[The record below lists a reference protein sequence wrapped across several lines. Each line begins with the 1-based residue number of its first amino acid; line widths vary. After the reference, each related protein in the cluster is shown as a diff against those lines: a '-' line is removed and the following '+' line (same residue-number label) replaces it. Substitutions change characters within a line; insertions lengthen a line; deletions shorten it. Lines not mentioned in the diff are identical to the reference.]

1 MSDFSSEHYVI
12 NIGRQYGSGGR
23 EIAFKLG
30 ERLGIKAYDT
40 EIITETAKRSGF
52 SPEIFKK
59 SDEKVY
65 LIHADNLR
73 YDEYRH
79 PGAQLLSGKVNLRHE
94 DLLMFCD
101 SAVVYEATNS
111 FEAFG
116 HVRMLQGDTL
126 SLTGDYL
133 FYDGGSQI
141 AQMRHN
147 VVMKHRNST
156 LITDSLNYDRLY
168 SLGYYFEGGKLIDG
182 DNVLTSDYGE
192 YYTST
197 RQSTFNYNVTLV
209 NPKFKL
215 VSDTLHYDIQTKW
228 ANVMGPSNV
237 ISGDNRIYT
246 EHGYYNT
253 ETEVAR
259 LMDRPILHNK
269 GRRMTGDSLYYNK
282 LTGIMKAYE
291 NIVYVDSVNKNI
303 LTGNYGVYNELT
315 GEALA
320 TDSAL
325 AKDFSSGEDT
335 LYVHADTLRLFTYNI
350 DTDSVYRVMHGYFH
364 VRAYRT
370 DIQAV
375 CDSLVFNS
383 RDKQLTMYR
392 DPIAWSDNRQILGE
406 EINVF
411 TNDSTIDSIYVERQ
425 ALLVEQMDSVHY
437 NQVAGQI
444 MKSFFA
450 EGKMRENHVD
460 GNVYIVN
467 YPVERDSSI
476 LYQTYTET
484 AKLRMYM
491 EAGKLKKLWTPAA
504 EGTFYPVD
512 KAPRER
518 TYLANFAWFDYIRP
532 LNKDDLFEWRPKK
545 AGTELKKSVRR
556 EAPLQT
562 LDKLEKE

>member
-1 MSDFSSEHYVI
+1 MVLVALLLLL
-12 NIGRQYGSGGR
+12 IGAGARARQADDR
-23 EIAFKLG
+23 
-30 ERLGIKAYDT
+30 RP
-40 EIITETAKRSGF
+40 R
-52 SPEIFKK
+52 KK
-59 SDEKVY
+59 SDEKIY

-73 YDEYRH
+73 YDEYRN

-133 FYDGGSQI
+133 FYDGESQI

-197 RQSTFNYNVTLV
+197 RLSTFNYNVTLV

-259 LMDRPILHNK
+259 LMDRPVLHNK

-437 NQVAGQI
+437 NQVAGQV

-562 LDKLEKE
+562 LDKLEKQ

>member
-1 MSDFSSEHYVI
+1 MVLVALLLLL
-12 NIGRQYGSGGR
+12 IGAGARARQADDR
-23 EIAFKLG
+23 
-30 ERLGIKAYDT
+30 RP
-40 EIITETAKRSGF
+40 R
-52 SPEIFKK
+52 KK

-133 FYDGGSQI
+133 FYDGESQI

-197 RQSTFNYNVTLV
+197 RLSTFNYNVTLV

-437 NQVAGQI
+437 NQVAGQV

-562 LDKLEKE
+562 LDKLEKQ

>member
-1 MSDFSSEHYVI
+1 MSLPAVLIALFLLLA
-12 NIGRQYGSGGR
+12 GAGAWARQTDDR
-23 EIAFKLG
+23 HP
-30 ERLGIKAYDT
+30 R
-40 EIITETAKRSGF
+40 
-52 SPEIFKK
+52 KK
-59 SDEKVY
+59 SEEKIY

-73 YDEYRH
+73 YDEYRN

-133 FYDGGSQI
+133 FYDGESQI

-253 ETEVAR
+253 ETEVAH

-291 NIVYVDSVNKNI
+291 NIVYVDSANKNI

-350 DTDSVYRVMHGYFH
+350 DTDSMYRVLHGYFH

-375 CDSLVFNS
+375 CDSLVFHS
-383 RDKQLTMYR
+383 RDRQLTMYR

-444 MKSFFA
+444 MKSFFS

-532 LNKDDLFEWRPKK
+532 LDKDDLFEWRPKK

>member
-1 MSDFSSEHYVI
+1 MEKKLDRIMSLPAVLIALFLLLA
-12 NIGRQYGSGGR
+12 GTGAWARQTDDR
-23 EIAFKLG
+23 HP
-30 ERLGIKAYDT
+30 R
-40 EIITETAKRSGF
+40 
-52 SPEIFKK
+52 KK
-59 SDEKVY
+59 SEEKIY

-73 YDEYRH
+73 YDEYRN

-133 FYDGGSQI
+133 FYDGESQI

-253 ETEVAR
+253 ETEVAH

-291 NIVYVDSVNKNI
+291 NIVYVDSANKNI

-350 DTDSVYRVMHGYFH
+350 DTDSMYRVLHGYFH

-375 CDSLVFNS
+375 CDSLVFHS
-383 RDKQLTMYR
+383 RDRQLTMYR

-444 MKSFFA
+444 MKSFFS

-532 LNKDDLFEWRPKK
+532 LDKDDLFEWRPKK

>member
-1 MSDFSSEHYVI
+1 MSLPAVLIALFLLLA
-12 NIGRQYGSGGR
+12 GTGAWARQTDDR
-23 EIAFKLG
+23 HP
-30 ERLGIKAYDT
+30 R
-40 EIITETAKRSGF
+40 
-52 SPEIFKK
+52 KK
-59 SDEKVY
+59 SEEKIY

-73 YDEYRH
+73 YDEYRN

-133 FYDGGSQI
+133 FYDGESQI

-253 ETEVAR
+253 ETEVAH

-291 NIVYVDSVNKNI
+291 NIVYVDSANKNI

-335 LYVHADTLRLFTYNI
+335 LYVHADTLKLFTYNI
-350 DTDSVYRVMHGYFH
+350 DTDSMYRVLHGYFH

-375 CDSLVFNS
+375 CDSLVFHS
-383 RDKQLTMYR
+383 RDRQLTMYR

-444 MKSFFA
+444 MKSFFS

-532 LNKDDLFEWRPKK
+532 LDKDDLFEWRPKK

>member
-1 MSDFSSEHYVI
+1 MSLPAVLIALFLLLA
-12 NIGRQYGSGGR
+12 GTGAWARQTDDR
-23 EIAFKLG
+23 HP
-30 ERLGIKAYDT
+30 R
-40 EIITETAKRSGF
+40 
-52 SPEIFKK
+52 KK
-59 SDEKVY
+59 SEEKIY

-73 YDEYRH
+73 YDEYRN

-133 FYDGGSQI
+133 FYDGESQI

-253 ETEVAR
+253 ETEVAH

-291 NIVYVDSVNKNI
+291 NIVYVDSANKNI

-350 DTDSVYRVMHGYFH
+350 DTDSMYRVLHGYFH

-375 CDSLVFNS
+375 CDSLVFHS
-383 RDKQLTMYR
+383 RDRQLTMYR

-444 MKSFFA
+444 MKSFFS

-532 LNKDDLFEWRPKK
+532 LDKDDLFEWRPKK

>member
-1 MSDFSSEHYVI
+1 
-12 NIGRQYGSGGR
+12 
-23 EIAFKLG
+23 
-30 ERLGIKAYDT
+30 
-40 EIITETAKRSGF
+40 
-52 SPEIFKK
+52 
-59 SDEKVY
+59 
-65 LIHADNLR
+65 
-73 YDEYRH
+73 
-79 PGAQLLSGKVNLRHE
+79 
-94 DLLMFCD
+94 
-101 SAVVYEATNS
+101 
-111 FEAFG
+111 
-116 HVRMLQGDTL
+116 
-126 SLTGDYL
+126 
-133 FYDGGSQI
+133 
-141 AQMRHN
+141 
-147 VVMKHRNST
+147 
-156 LITDSLNYDRLY
+156 
-168 SLGYYFEGGKLIDG
+168 
-182 DNVLTSDYGE
+182 
-192 YYTST
+192 
-197 RQSTFNYNVTLV
+197 
-209 NPKFKL
+209 
-215 VSDTLHYDIQTKW
+215 
-228 ANVMGPSNV
+228 
-237 ISGDNRIYT
+237 
-246 EHGYYNT
+246 
-253 ETEVAR
+253 
-259 LMDRPILHNK
+259 
-269 GRRMTGDSLYYNK
+269 
-282 LTGIMKAYE
+282 
-291 NIVYVDSVNKNI
+291 
-303 LTGNYGVYNELT
+303 
-315 GEALA
+315 
-320 TDSAL
+320 
-325 AKDFSSGEDT
+325 
-335 LYVHADTLRLFTYNI
+335 
-350 DTDSVYRVMHGYFH
+350 MHGYFH

-437 NQVAGQI
+437 NQVAGQV

-562 LDKLEKE
+562 LDKLEKQ

>member
-1 MSDFSSEHYVI
+1 MEKKLVRITSLPVVLVALLLLLV
-12 NIGRQYGSGGR
+12 GAGAWARQPDDR
-23 EIAFKLG
+23 
-30 ERLGIKAYDT
+30 RL
-40 EIITETAKRSGF
+40 R
-52 SPEIFKK
+52 KK

-133 FYDGGSQI
+133 FYDGESQI

>member
-1 MSDFSSEHYVI
+1 MEKKLARITSLPMVLVALLLLL
-12 NIGRQYGSGGR
+12 IGAGARARQADDR
-23 EIAFKLG
+23 
-30 ERLGIKAYDT
+30 RP
-40 EIITETAKRSGF
+40 R
-52 SPEIFKK
+52 KK

-133 FYDGGSQI
+133 FYDGESQI

-197 RQSTFNYNVTLV
+197 RLSTFNYNVTLV

-259 LMDRPILHNK
+259 LMDRPVLHNK

-437 NQVAGQI
+437 NQVAGQV

-512 KAPRER
+512 KAPRDR

-562 LDKLEKE
+562 LDKLEKQ

>member
-1 MSDFSSEHYVI
+1 MEKKLARITSLPMVLVALLLLL
-12 NIGRQYGSGGR
+12 IGAGARARQADDR
-23 EIAFKLG
+23 
-30 ERLGIKAYDT
+30 RP
-40 EIITETAKRSGF
+40 R
-52 SPEIFKK
+52 KK

-133 FYDGGSQI
+133 FYDGESQI

-197 RQSTFNYNVTLV
+197 RLSTFNYNVTLV

-259 LMDRPILHNK
+259 LMDRPVLHNK

-437 NQVAGQI
+437 NQVAGQV

-532 LNKDDLFEWRPKK
+532 LDKDDLFEWRPKK

>member
-1 MSDFSSEHYVI
+1 MEKKLARITSLPMVLVALLLLL
-12 NIGRQYGSGGR
+12 IGAGARARQADDR
-23 EIAFKLG
+23 
-30 ERLGIKAYDT
+30 RP
-40 EIITETAKRSGF
+40 R
-52 SPEIFKK
+52 KK

-133 FYDGGSQI
+133 FYDGESQI

-197 RQSTFNYNVTLV
+197 RLSTFNYNVTLV

-259 LMDRPILHNK
+259 LMDRPVLHNK

-425 ALLVEQMDSVHY
+425 ALLIEQMDSVHY
-437 NQVAGQI
+437 NQVAGQV

-562 LDKLEKE
+562 LDKLEKQ

>member
-1 MSDFSSEHYVI
+1 MVLVALLLLL
-12 NIGRQYGSGGR
+12 IGAGARARQADDR
-23 EIAFKLG
+23 
-30 ERLGIKAYDT
+30 RP
-40 EIITETAKRSGF
+40 R
-52 SPEIFKK
+52 KK

-133 FYDGGSQI
+133 FYDGESQI

-197 RQSTFNYNVTLV
+197 RLSTFNYNVTLV

-259 LMDRPILHNK
+259 LMDRPVLHNK

-425 ALLVEQMDSVHY
+425 ALLIEQMDSVHY
-437 NQVAGQI
+437 NQVAGQV

-562 LDKLEKE
+562 LDKLEKQ

>member
-1 MSDFSSEHYVI
+1 MEKKLVRITSLPVVLVALLLLLV
-12 NIGRQYGSGGR
+12 GAGAWARQPDDR
-23 EIAFKLG
+23 
-30 ERLGIKAYDT
+30 RP
-40 EIITETAKRSGF
+40 R
-52 SPEIFKK
+52 KK
-59 SDEKVY
+59 SEEKIY

-73 YDEYRH
+73 YDEYRN

>member
-1 MSDFSSEHYVI
+1 MEKKLVRITSLPVVLVALLLLLA
-12 NIGRQYGSGGR
+12 GAGAWARQLDDR
-23 EIAFKLG
+23 
-30 ERLGIKAYDT
+30 RP
-40 EIITETAKRSGF
+40 R
-52 SPEIFKK
+52 KK

-133 FYDGGSQI
+133 FYDGESQI

-411 TNDSTIDSIYVERQ
+411 TNDSTIDSIYVEHQ

>member
-1 MSDFSSEHYVI
+1 MEKKLVRITSLPVVLVALLLLL
-12 NIGRQYGSGGR
+12 IGAGARARQADDR
-23 EIAFKLG
+23 
-30 ERLGIKAYDT
+30 RP
-40 EIITETAKRSGF
+40 R
-52 SPEIFKK
+52 KK

-133 FYDGGSQI
+133 FYDGESQI

-197 RQSTFNYNVTLV
+197 RLSTFNYNVTLV

-259 LMDRPILHNK
+259 LMDRPVLHNK

-425 ALLVEQMDSVHY
+425 ALLIEQMDSVHY
-437 NQVAGQI
+437 NQVAGQV

-562 LDKLEKE
+562 LDKLEKQ

>member
-1 MSDFSSEHYVI
+1 MEKKLARITSLPMVLVALLLLL
-12 NIGRQYGSGGR
+12 IGAGARARQADDR
-23 EIAFKLG
+23 
-30 ERLGIKAYDT
+30 RP
-40 EIITETAKRSGF
+40 R
-52 SPEIFKK
+52 KK

-79 PGAQLLSGKVNLRHE
+79 PGAQLLSGKV
-94 DLLMFCD
+94 
-101 SAVVYEATNS
+101 
-111 FEAFG
+111 
-116 HVRMLQGDTL
+116 
-126 SLTGDYL
+126 TGDYL
-133 FYDGGSQI
+133 FYDGESQI

-197 RQSTFNYNVTLV
+197 RLSTFNYNVTLV

-259 LMDRPILHNK
+259 LMDRPVLHNK

-425 ALLVEQMDSVHY
+425 ALLIEQMDSVHY
-437 NQVAGQI
+437 NQVAGQV

-491 EAGKLKKLWTPAA
+491 EAGKLKNS
-504 EGTFYPVD
+504 G
-512 KAPRER
+512 RR
-518 TYLANFAWFDYIRP
+518 
-532 LNKDDLFEWRPKK
+532 RPK
-545 AGTELKKSVRR
+545 VRSI
-556 EAPLQT
+556 P
-562 LDKLEKE
+562 